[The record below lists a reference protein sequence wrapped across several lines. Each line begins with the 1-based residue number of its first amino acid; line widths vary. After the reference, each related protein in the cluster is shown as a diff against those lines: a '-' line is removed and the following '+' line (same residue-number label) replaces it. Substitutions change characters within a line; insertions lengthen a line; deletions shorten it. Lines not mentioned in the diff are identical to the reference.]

1 MTYSIHPEH
10 AKAYRA
16 LEVIRETGDINM
28 WGAAP
33 YLRKMIPELCE
44 EESKE
49 ILLEWI
55 SNYDTLL
62 KQGYLPETKLKNN
75 NKDPRL
81 NASDLFFFK

>member
-10 AKAYRA
+10 AKYYKM
-16 LEVIRETGDINM
+16 LEIIRETGDTNM

-33 YLRKMIPELCE
+33 YLRKMIPELGE

-62 KQGYLPETKLKNN
+62 KQGYFTRNEIKE
-75 NKDPRL
+75 
-81 NASDLFFFK
+81 

>member
-16 LEVIRETGDINM
+16 LEVIRETGDTNM

-33 YLRKMIPELCE
+33 YLRKMIPELGE
-44 EESKE
+44 EESEE

-62 KQGYLPETKLKNN
+62 KQGYFTRNEIKE
-75 NKDPRL
+75 
-81 NASDLFFFK
+81 

>member
-16 LEVIRETGDINM
+16 LEAIRETGDTNM

-33 YLRKMIPELCE
+33 YLRKMIPELGE

-55 SNYDTLL
+55 SNYDT
-62 KQGYLPETKLKNN
+62 P
-75 NKDPRL
+75 
-81 NASDLFFFK
+81 